1 LYICKINFTL
11 VWMLLK
17 SEIEKSYKNQK
28 ITWKNKPSGLTRKKI
43 ENLVLSDNYILIITG
58 IRRCGKSTL
67 MHQLSQRENEPSA
80 HFNFEDFR
88 IFGFELSDFSKL
100 NDIIGEQV
108 MCYFFDEIQNVVN
121 WEIYI
126 RELHDKGKK
135 ICITGSNAAMMSKE
149 LGTKLTGRNI
159 QIELFPF
166 SYAEYCQFQKYEWN
180 TQSFNSYLLDGGFP
194 DYLKSKQKEY
204 LQQLF
209 KDIIYRDII
218 VRYGIRNANSMIEIA
233 LFLISNTAKEY
244 SLNSI
249 KKAFGVGSTN
259 SVANYVQW
267 LEDAY
272 ILFSIPRF
280 SPSLK
285 IRAVNPKKVYT
296 IDAGFAQANSS
307 SFTDDIGRIFENVI
321 FLELRRNHKE
331 IFYFKEQGECDF
343 IVKKGKEICY
353 ILQVCVELHPDN
365 MKREINGL
373 MEALSYFNKEE
384 GVIVTLNQHDEIYE
398 DGKKIIILPAH
409 EWLNIIKLG
418 I

>member
-1 LYICKINFTL
+1 
-11 VWMLLK
+11 MLLK
-17 SEIEKSYKNQK
+17 TEIEQLYKHQK
-28 ITWKNKPSGLTRKKI
+28 NTWKTKPVGLTRNKI
-43 ENLVLSDNYILIITG
+43 GKLTLSDNYILIITG

-67 MHQLSQRENEPSA
+67 MHQLSMQENEPSA
-80 HFNFEDFR
+80 HFNFEDYR

-108 MCYFFDEIQNVVN
+108 SCYFFDEIQNVAN

-126 RELHDKGKK
+126 RALHDSGKK
-135 ICITGSNAAMMSKE
+135 ICITGSNAAMLSKE

-159 QIELFPF
+159 LIELFPF
-166 SYAEYCQFQKYEWN
+166 SYAEYCAFLTYE
-180 TQSFNSYLLDGGFP
+180 QGAISFNNYLLDGGFP
-194 DYLKSKQKEY
+194 DYLKTKQKEY

-218 VRYGIRNANSMIEIA
+218 VRYGIRNANLMVEIA

-249 KKAFGVGSTN
+249 KKSYGVGSVN

-285 IRAVNPKKVYT
+285 SRAVNPKKVYT
-296 IDAGFAQANSS
+296 IDAGFAQANSL

-321 FLELRRNHKE
+321 FLELRRMYKE

-343 IVKKGKEICY
+343 IVKEGKEIRH
-353 ILQVCVELHPDN
+353 ILQVCTALHTDN
-365 MKREINGL
+365 MKREVNGL
-373 MEALSYFNKEE
+373 LEALAYFNKEE
-384 GVIVTLNQHDEIYE
+384 GYIITLNQRDEICE
-398 DGKKIIILPAH
+398 GNKKIKIIPAY
-409 EWLNIIKLG
+409 EWLNSITS
-418 I
+418 

>member
-1 LYICKINFTL
+1 
-11 VWMLLK
+11 MLLK
-17 SEIEKSYKNQK
+17 SEIEKSYKTQK
-28 ITWKNKPSGLTRKKI
+28 AAWKNKLSGLKRKKI
-43 ENLVLSDNYILIITG
+43 EGLTLSDNYILIITG

-67 MHQLSQRENEPSA
+67 MHQISQLEKEPAA

-100 NDIIGEQV
+100 NEIIGEQV
-108 MCYFFDEIQNVVN
+108 QCYFFDEIQNVPN

-126 RELHDKGKK
+126 RELHDKGNK
-135 ICITGSNAAMMSKE
+135 ICITGSNAAMLSKE
-149 LGTKLTGRNI
+149 LGTKLTGRNL

-166 SYAEYCQFQKYEWN
+166 SYTEYCQFQKCESN
-180 TQSFNSYLLDGGFP
+180 ASSFNRYLSDGGFP
-194 DYLKSKQKEY
+194 DYLKTKQKEY

-249 KKAFGVGSTN
+249 KNAFGVGSTN

-285 IRAVNPKKVYT
+285 SRSVNPKKVYT
-296 IDAGFAQANSS
+296 IDAGFAQANSL
-307 SFTDDIGRIFENVI
+307 SFSDDIGRIFENVI
-321 FLELRRNHKE
+321 FLELRRNYQE

-343 IVKKGKEICY
+343 IVKKGKEICH

-365 MKREINGL
+365 MKREISGL
-373 MEALSYFNKEE
+373 VEALSYFNKEE
-384 GVIVTLNQHDEIYE
+384 GIIITLNQHDEIWE
-398 DGKKIIILPAH
+398 NGKKIILLPAH
-409 EWLNIIKLG
+409 AWLSEMNTNTKI
-418 I
+418 

>member
-1 LYICKINFTL
+1 
-11 VWMLLK
+11 MLLK
-17 SEIEKSYKNQK
+17 SEIEKSYKHQK
-28 ITWKNKPSGLTRKKI
+28 ITWRNKPSGLTRKKI
-43 ENLVLSDNYILIITG
+43 ENLVLSNHYILIITG

-67 MHQLSQRENEPSA
+67 MHQLSQRENKPSV
-80 HFNFEDFR
+80 HFNFEDFSV
-88 IFGFELSDFSKL
+88 FGFELSDFSKF
-100 NDIIGEQV
+100 NDIVGKQV
-108 MCYFFDEIQNVVN
+108 TCYFLDEIQNVVN

-126 RELHDKGKK
+126 RELHDKGNK
-135 ICITGSNAAMMSKE
+135 ICIIGSNAAMLSKE

-166 SYAEYCQFQKYEWN
+166 SYAEYCQFKKCKQN
-180 TQSFNSYLLDGGFP
+180 ASSFNSYLLDGGFP

-249 KKAFGVGSTN
+249 KKAFGVGSVN

-272 ILFSIPRF
+272 ILFSVTRF

-296 IDAGFAQANSS
+296 IDAGFAQANSL

-321 FLELRRNHKE
+321 FLELRRNYKE
-331 IFYFKEQGECDF
+331 IFYFKKQGECDF
-343 IVKKGKEICY
+343 IVKDGKEICH
-353 ILQVCVELHPDN
+353 ILQVCVEVHTDN

-373 MEALSYFNKEE
+373 IEALTYFNKNE
-384 GVIVTLNQHDEIYE
+384 GIIVTLNQHDEIFE
-398 DGKKIIILPAH
+398 GNKKIILMPAH
-409 EWLNIIKLG
+409 EWLFKINTSKDVKKR
-418 I
+418 

>member
-1 LYICKINFTL
+1 
-11 VWMLLK
+11 MLLK
-17 SEIEKSYKNQK
+17 SEIEKSYKFQQK
-28 ITWKNKPSGLTRKKI
+28 TWNNKNSGIIRDTIKNI
-43 ENLVLSDNYILIITG
+43 ALSENYILIITG

-67 MHQLSQRENEPSA
+67 MHQLHEQTNELAA

-100 NDIIGEQV
+100 NDIVGEKV
-108 MCYFFDEIQNVVN
+108 NCYFFDEIQNVEN

-135 ICITGSNAAMMSKE
+135 ICITGSNAAMLSKE
-149 LGTKLTGRNI
+149 LGTKLTGRNL

-166 SYAEYCQFQKYEWN
+166 SYSEYCQFQKKEQN
-180 TQSFNSYLLDGGFP
+180 AHSFNRYLLDGGFP
-194 DYLKSKQKEY
+194 DYLKTKQKEY

-218 VRYGIRNANSMIEIA
+218 VRYAIRNANSMIEIA

-244 SLNSI
+244 SLNGI
-249 KKAFGVGSTN
+249 KRAFGVGSTN

-280 SPSLK
+280 SHSIK
-285 IRAVNPKKVYT
+285 SRAVNPKKVYT
-296 IDAGFAQANSS
+296 VDAGFAQANSL
-307 SFTDDIGRIFENVI
+307 SFSDDIGRIFENVI
-321 FLELRRNHKE
+321 FLELRRNYSE
-331 IFYFKEQGECDF
+331 IFYFKEQAECDF
-343 IVKKGKEICY
+343 IVKNGKDVCY
-353 ILQVCVELHPDN
+353 IIQVCKELHPDN

-373 MEALSYFNKEE
+373 VEALLYFNKED
-384 GVIVTLNQHDEIYE
+384 GVIVTLNQRDEFYE
-398 DGKKIIILPAH
+398 SGKKIIVLPAH
-409 EWLNIIKLG
+409 EWLYKINN
-418 I
+418 

>member
-1 LYICKINFTL
+1 
-11 VWMLLK
+11 MLLK
-17 SEIEKSYKNQK
+17 SEIEKSYKTQK
-28 ITWKNKPSGLTRKKI
+28 ASWKNKLSGLKREKAEGLT
-43 ENLVLSDNYILIITG
+43 LSDNYILIITG

-100 NDIIGEQV
+100 DDIIGKEVQ
-108 MCYFFDEIQNVVN
+108 CYFFDEIQNVPN

-126 RELHDKGKK
+126 RELHDKGNK
-135 ICITGSNAAMMSKE
+135 ICITGSNAAMLSKE
-149 LGTKLTGRNI
+149 LGTKLTGRNL

-166 SYAEYCQFQKYEWN
+166 SYTEYCQFQKCELN
-180 TQSFNSYLLDGGFP
+180 ASSFSRYLADGGFP
-194 DYLKSKQKEY
+194 DYLKTKQKEY

-249 KKAFGVGSTN
+249 KKAFGVGSAN

-285 IRAVNPKKVYT
+285 SRAVNPKKVYT
-296 IDAGFAQANSS
+296 IDAGFAQANSL
-307 SFTDDIGRIFENVI
+307 SFSDDIGRIFENVI
-321 FLELRRNHKE
+321 FLELRRNYNE
-331 IFYFKEQGECDF
+331 IFYFKEHGECDF
-343 IVKKGKEICY
+343 IVKKGKEICH

-365 MKREINGL
+365 MKREISGL
-373 MEALSYFNKEE
+373 IEALSYFNKEE
-384 GVIVTLNQHDEIYE
+384 GVIITLNQHDEIWE
-398 DGKKIIILPAH
+398 NGKKIRLLPAH
-409 EWLNIIKLG
+409 EWLSDMNYKY
-418 I
+418 